1 MSESIDVLVKVYVKL
16 RSARDALRNDYE
28 NKDKELQAQM
38 NVIESEILNF
48 CKTSG
53 LDSLKTQYGTAIRSV
68 KERYWCTDW
77 DSFRNFVKEHDAI
90 DLFEKR
96 IHQTNMKQFMESNPE
111 LLPPGLNLDREYS
124 ITIRKSK

>member
-1 MSESIDVLVKVYVKL
+1 MSESMDVLVKVYVKL

-28 NKDKELQAQM
+28 NKDKELLAQM
-38 NVIESEILNF
+38 NVIESEILSF

>member
-53 LDSLKTQYGTAIRSV
+53 LDSLKTQYGTAIRSI

-124 ITIRKSK
+124 ITIRKAK

>member
-53 LDSLKTQYGTAIRSV
+53 LDSLKTQYGTAIRSI

>member
-28 NKDKELQAQM
+28 NKDKELLAQM